1 MADFGGRDLTVTIL
15 AILDLAVPIYD
26 STKKSGS
33 NFHGNFD
40 LIPPLFQCLGAKNVP
55 LANLYDPV
63 HGLNMYVG
71 TLNKLAVCMGTITY
85 FSCTLAVQY

>member
-1 MADFGGRDLTVTIL
+1 MAVTIL
-15 AILDLAVPIYD
+15 AIIDLAVAIYD
-26 STKKSGS
+26 SAKKFGG

-85 FSCTLAVQY
+85 FSCTL

>member
-40 LIPPLFQCLGAKNVP
+40 LIQPLFQCLGAKNLP